1 MRIEIITSPN
11 NELKETGFGSLLA
24 CTNILES
31 IERMGHI
38 VTLTVCTSLNDLD
51 DIVKRK
57 PDLVVLAAKYMPM
70 KIVDDVWFSEYF
82 AKNKITFSGSNRETL
97 KYDSDKVLA
106 KSHLNNAGIRTAKY
120 FTAIPG
126 QYQSEADLPFL
137 FPLFLKPIDAA
148 NGNGIDDL
156 SFVKNFVEFEAKLL
170 SLHDLYKSPILV
182 EEYLGGR
189 EYTVAIIKAYNGEM
203 IISAIEVVAPE
214 STGGLR
220 ILGEKVKKFDTEN
233 LQKIETNNIENVKE
247 LAVAAFCSL
256 GIRGF
261 GRIDLKMNDSG
272 QCFFM
277 EANLVPGMNLGSSY
291 FPRACEIANEISYDE
306 VVHLMLDECLGRVIF
321 KKELRDIALRKAKS
335 LRQSSAAF

>member
-11 NELKETGFGSLLA
+11 NELKETGFGSHLA
-24 CTNILES
+24 CANILKS
-31 IERMGHI
+31 IEKMGHI

-51 DIVKRK
+51 QIVKRK
-57 PDLVVLAAKYMPM
+57 PDLVVLAAKYLPM
-70 KIVDDVWFSEYF
+70 ESGDDVWFSEYF
-82 AKNKITFSGSNRETL
+82 ARNEITFSGSSRETL

-120 FTAIPG
+120 FTAIPE

-156 SFVKNFVEFEAKLL
+156 SFVKNFIEFEAKVL
-170 SLHDLYKSPILV
+170 SLYDLYKAPVLV
-182 EEYLGGR
+182 EEYLGGK
-189 EYTVAIIKAYNGEM
+189 EFTVAIIKRYDGEM
-203 IISAIEVVAPE
+203 IISAIEIIAPE

-220 ILGEKVKKFDTEN
+220 ILGETVKKFDTEN
-233 LQKIETNNIENVKE
+233 LKKIETSNIDNIKD
-247 LAVAAFCSL
+247 LALAAFYAL

-306 VVHLMLDECLGRVIF
+306 VVSLMLDECLGRVIS
-321 KKELRDIALRKAKS
+321 KKELNNMRK
-335 LRQSSAAF
+335 QHPVNCAA